1 MQVKLNSKDIAKFE
15 RAISQKYGEKTV
27 AHPRAHW
34 DEEKEKKYL
43 DELKEISTRNIK
55 KAEATE
61 KVEKDGYLVSKK
73 LINRESDRTC
83 PACFEY
89 SFDIKDDVYMNK
101 YDCCSK
107 CYLQFV
113 EGREERWNNLS
124 ERVDFLTSYYKLGE
138 K

>member
-1 MQVKLNSKDIAKFE
+1 MKLNLKELAKYEQAIA
-15 RAISQKYGEKTV
+15 QKYGAVTV
-27 AHPRAHW
+27 ANPRSFW

-43 DELKEISTRNIK
+43 EELKEISIRNIK
-55 KAEATE
+55 RAEAGE

-73 LINRESDRTC
+73 LINKESDRTC

-113 EGREERWNNLS
+113 EDREERWNNLS
-124 ERVDFLTSYYKLGE
+124 ERVDFLASYYKLGE

>member
-1 MQVKLNSKDIAKFE
+1 MKLNLKELAKYEQAIA
-15 RAISQKYGEKTV
+15 QKYGDVTV
-27 AHPRAHW
+27 ANPRSFW

-43 DELKEISTRNIK
+43 EELKEISIRNTK
-55 KAEATE
+55 RAEAGE

-73 LINRESDRTC
+73 LINKESDRTC

-113 EGREERWNNLS
+113 EDREERWNNLS
-124 ERVDFLTSYYKLGE
+124 ERVDFLASYYKLGE

>member
-1 MQVKLNSKDIAKFE
+1 MKINLKDLAKYEQAIA
-15 RAISQKYGEKTV
+15 QKYGEVSV
-27 AHPRAHW
+27 ANPRSFW
-34 DEEKEKKYL
+34 DEEKEKKHL
-43 DELKEISTRNIK
+43 KELKEISIRNIK
-55 KAEATE
+55 RALASE

-73 LINRESDRTC
+73 LINRESERTC

-101 YDCCSK
+101 YDCCSR

-113 EGREERWNNLS
+113 EDREERWSNLS
-124 ERVDFLTSYYKLGE
+124 ERVDLLASYHKLGE

>member
-1 MQVKLNSKDIAKFE
+1 MKLNLKDMAKFE
-15 RAISQKYGEKTV
+15 QAIAQKYGDEAV
-27 AHPRAHW
+27 ANPRSFW

-43 DELKEISTRNIK
+43 EELKEISIRNIK
-55 KAEATE
+55 RADAVE

-73 LINRESDRTC
+73 LINSESDRTC

-113 EGREERWNNLS
+113 EDREERWNNLS
-124 ERVDFLTSYYKLGE
+124 ERVDLLASYHKLGE

>member
-1 MQVKLNSKDIAKFE
+1 MKINLKDLAKYEQAIA
-15 RAISQKYGEKTV
+15 QKYGEV
-27 AHPRAHW
+27 AVANPRSFW
-34 DEEKEKKYL
+34 DEEKEKKHL
-43 DELKEISTRNIK
+43 KELKEISIRNIK
-55 KAEATE
+55 RAFASE

-73 LINRESDRTC
+73 LINRESERTC

-101 YDCCSK
+101 YDCCSR

-113 EGREERWNNLS
+113 EGREERWSNLS
-124 ERVDFLTSYYKLGE
+124 ERVDLLASYHKLGE

>member
-1 MQVKLNSKDIAKFE
+1 MKLNLKDMAKFE
-15 RAISQKYGEKTV
+15 QAIAQKYGEV
-27 AHPRAHW
+27 AVANPRSFW

-43 DELKEISTRNIK
+43 EELKEISIRNIK
-55 KAEATE
+55 RAEAVE

-113 EGREERWNNLS
+113 EDREERWNNLS
-124 ERVDFLTSYYKLGE
+124 ERVDLLASYHKLGE